1 MLSTPRMS
9 CTVVVMLPYQ
19 TPGALAAGTPMLT
32 LPLLLVEAA
41 SCSSNAAWSTAV
53 PLTLFWKS
61 CCSASEAELWKSDS
75 AADSWA
81 SALSREVRPWGGNWR
96 AISVEYK
103 MPRCSEAW
111 FSARASAVRVMTS
124 LDSWVSLVPDPDKL
138 VNVSSVSMELV

>member
-1 MLSTPRMS
+1 MMLMMTASRVADDSSDWLRARMLLSSVLSTPRMS

-61 CCSASEAELWKSDS
+61 CCSASEAELWKSAS
-75 AADSWA
+75 AADS
-81 SALSREVRPWGGNWR
+81 
-96 AISVEYK
+96 
-103 MPRCSEAW
+103 
-111 FSARASAVRVMTS
+111 
-124 LDSWVSLVPDPDKL
+124 
-138 VNVSSVSMELV
+138 